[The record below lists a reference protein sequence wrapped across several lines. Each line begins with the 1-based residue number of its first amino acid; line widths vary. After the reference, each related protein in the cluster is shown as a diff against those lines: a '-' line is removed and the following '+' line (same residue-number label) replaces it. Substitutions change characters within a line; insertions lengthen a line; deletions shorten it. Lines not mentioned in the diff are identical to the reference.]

1 MWWIWNLEKGVDKK
15 IVNNK
20 GSDKIC
26 FYGRFTNIVTTKF
39 RRFVMVDLPIA

>member
-20 GSDKIC
+20 ESDRYV
-26 FYGRFTNIVTTKF
+26 F
-39 RRFVMVDLPIA
+39 MVDLLIS